1 MMHLFTEIVDEFDSL
16 KAKLTGAVSK
26 ATTAVAEGVTYGEDE
41 LKAAESAA
49 FAKLETTELT
59 LSQAFA
65 EGAKWAAARVAVS
78 VAQPPAAV
86 GNEAAA
92 GTSTV
97 TAVEPASGA
106 TPAATGTSAA

>member
-1 MMHLFTEIVDEFDSL
+1 MMHLFTDIVDEFDAL
-16 KAKLTGAVSK
+16 KAKLTSAVSK
-26 ATTAVAEGVTYGEDE
+26 ATTAVASGVAYGEDE

-78 VAQPPAAV
+78 VAQPPAATT
-86 GNEAAA
+86 ETAAA
-92 GTSTV
+92 T
-97 TAVEPASGA
+97 
-106 TPAATGTSAA
+106 TGTAAS